1 MVEFLPITIWRL
13 RRTDA
18 WRITIPA
25 SDHCDGERFR
35 TAGHG
40 SVGRQLG
47 DSTPEQYS
55 RQMGTILGRRV
66 KIAVRTRRI
75 Q

>member
-18 WRITIPA
+18 YCVTIPA

-35 TAGHG
+35 MEG
-40 SVGRQLG
+40 
-47 DSTPEQYS
+47 
-55 RQMGTILGRRV
+55 
-66 KIAVRTRRI
+66 
-75 Q
+75 